1 MNRRSIDIHLVT
13 SRKQKKFFLLSIF
26 FYECLW
32 PNCFYL
38 NFLGV
43 ARIFVLIFNVLSIF
57 RVTHKIFFTIDLFDK
72 CKLMDIIKRM

>member
-1 MNRRSIDIHLVT
+1 MNRRSIDIGH
-13 SRKQKKFFLLSIF
+13 KQEAKKNFLLSIHD
-26 FYECLW
+26 CLW

-57 RVTHKIFFTIDLFDK
+57 RVTHKIFFTIDLFYK

>member
-1 MNRRSIDIHLVT
+1 MNRRSIDIGH
-13 SRKQKKFFLLSIF
+13 KQEAKKFFLLSIHD
-26 FYECLW
+26 CLW

-57 RVTHKIFFTIDLFDK
+57 RVTHKIFFTIDLFYK

>member
-1 MNRRSIDIHLVT
+1 MNRRSIDIGH
-13 SRKQKKFFLLSIF
+13 KQEAKQIFLLSIHD
-26 FYECLW
+26 CLW